1 MKHVVARWHD
11 GSNPFDISYQ
21 DKEPADPVIPAIG
34 GRVEQAWL
42 SRGDNL
48 ETVSSVS
55 ASDLPGGL
63 YLNIEYSCGQDLC
76 PDRLPVRIVN
86 YFEGD
91 GFDINPKYYEDEE
104 LILQSDYRSRLLT
117 RVTSDGPVY
126 EENFWLGS
134 YSVRGPLGHY
144 WVGDQKISEVAYE
157 IGP

>member
-1 MKHVVARWHD
+1 MWSRA
-11 GSNPFDISYQ
+11 GTM
-21 DKEPADPVIPAIG
+21 AAIRSTSATRTKSLRIRSSRPSAAG
-34 GRVEQAWL
+34 L
-42 SRGDNL
+42 SRHGLADGDNL

-91 GFDINPKYYEDEE
+91 GFDFNPKYYEDEE

-144 WVGDQKISEVAYE
+144 WVGDQKIAEVAYE